1 MQTLHALVCM
11 PWFTLG
17 LPFWFSRDGYMST
30 AGLSIP
36 GPSTAGPSIPGPSI
50 AGPSTAGPS
59 GSNYA
64 PSKQKKTLTNEV
76 RWCIVGF
83 GALALHIYVSKNPYS
98 GQNAR
103 TSCLI

>member
-1 MQTLHALVCM
+1 MVSGALGKISIYCAATCQLRDRQLRDRQALITLH
-11 PWFTLG
+11 PN
-17 LPFWFSRDGYMST
+17 R
-30 AGLSIP
+30 
-36 GPSTAGPSIPGPSI
+36 
-50 AGPSTAGPS
+50 
-59 GSNYA
+59 
-64 PSKQKKTLTNEV
+64 KKTLTNEV

>member
-1 MQTLHALVCM
+1 MLFLRFRQLVPHVGRQNVSQFRDRQLRDRQALITLH
-11 PWFTLG
+11 PN
-17 LPFWFSRDGYMST
+17 R
-30 AGLSIP
+30 
-36 GPSTAGPSIPGPSI
+36 
-50 AGPSTAGPS
+50 
-59 GSNYA
+59 
-64 PSKQKKTLTNEV
+64 KKTLTNEV